1 MDNLVVPSFAKIN
14 LGLNIISK
22 RDDGFHNL
30 ETIFYPLRLSDEIS
44 IKKSMSFS
52 FESNDKNLLNDNSN
66 LIIHAKESLE
76 KFLDEKLE
84 VNIFLSKN
92 IPIGAGLGGGS
103 SNAAATLLGFTKLFD
118 IQISQNE
125 LQKIALNLGSD
136 VTFFL
141 NPVPSYAESRGEI
154 LTPLNLKI
162 NKYILIVNP
171 GIHISTKWAF
181 SLITP
186 KQPQISL
193 KTLVGKNLIDIEEVL
208 DLATNDFE
216 NKVFD
221 HYPSIKEIKDK
232 MIESGAISSKLTGT
246 GSTVW
251 GIFDEEEPAYQT
263 ELYFKC
269 KNYFTYIESPI

>member
-232 MIESGAISSKLTGT
+232 MIDFGAISSKLTGT

>member
-66 LIIHAKESLE
+66 LIIRAKESLE

-232 MIESGAISSKLTGT
+232 MIEFGAISSKLTGT

-269 KNYFTYIESPI
+269 KNYFTYIEFPI

>member
-30 ETIFYPLRLSDEIS
+30 ETIFYPLKLSDEIS

-66 LIIHAKESLE
+66 LIIRAKESLE

-232 MIESGAISSKLTGT
+232 MIEFGAISSKLTGT

-269 KNYFTYIESPI
+269 KNYFTYIEFPI

>member
-14 LGLNIISK
+14 LGLDIISK

-66 LIIHAKESLE
+66 LIIRAKESLE

-232 MIESGAISSKLTGT
+232 MIEFGAISSKLTGT

-269 KNYFTYIESPI
+269 KNYFTYIEFPI

>member
-30 ETIFYPLRLSDEIS
+30 ETIFYPLKLSDVIS

-66 LIIHAKESLE
+66 LIIRAKESLE

-232 MIESGAISSKLTGT
+232 MIEFGAISSKLTGT

-269 KNYFTYIESPI
+269 KNYFTYIEFPI

>member
-66 LIIHAKESLE
+66 LIICAKESLE

-232 MIESGAISSKLTGT
+232 MIEFGAISSKLTGT

>member
-1 MDNLVVPSFAKIN
+1 MDNLVVQSFAKIN

-30 ETIFYPLRLSDEIS
+30 ETIFYPLKLSDEIS

-66 LIIHAKESLE
+66 LIIRAKESLE

-136 VTFFL
+136 VPFFL

-181 SLITP
+181 NLITP

-232 MIESGAISSKLTGT
+232 MIEFGAISSKLTGT

>member
-66 LIIHAKESLE
+66 LIIRAKESLE

-193 KTLVGKNLIDIEEVL
+193 KTLGGKNLIDIEEVL

-232 MIESGAISSKLTGT
+232 MIEFGAISSKLTGT

-269 KNYFTYIESPI
+269 KNYFTYIEFPI